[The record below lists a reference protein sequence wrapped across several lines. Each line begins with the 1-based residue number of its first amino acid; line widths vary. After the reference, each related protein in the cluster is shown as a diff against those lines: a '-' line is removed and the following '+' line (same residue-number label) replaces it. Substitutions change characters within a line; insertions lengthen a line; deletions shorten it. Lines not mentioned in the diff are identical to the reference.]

1 MKYHTHLT
9 PEIFKKAA
17 IQNADI
23 NNMRAKVTFLYMG
36 VMFFLFACLTAYILY
51 SDRNLGFFAGWAVF
65 LTVSF
70 VLAVLFGGLLAYLKI
85 ELSFRSA
92 IKVSQ
97 ANGAFDESLITLND
111 DGINKNMSDGS
122 SAYFA
127 KSRIT
132 DVYETNEFFITKF
145 GKYSLMIFE
154 KGKISP
160 DSVVEIRKIL
170 SSYIDHEILV
180 KNI

>member
-1 MKYHTHLT
+1 MEYHTKLT
-9 PEIFKKAA
+9 AESFKKAA
-17 IQNADI
+17 TQNADI

-36 VMFFLFACLTAYILY
+36 VMFFLFACVTAYVLY
-51 SDRNLGFFAGWAVF
+51 SDHNIGFFAGWAVF

-70 VLAVLFGGLLAYLKI
+70 VLAVLFGGLLGYLKL

-92 IKVSQ
+92 IKISQ
-97 ANGAFDESLITLND
+97 VNGAFDENVIILND
-111 DGINKNMSDGS
+111 DGIIKNMSDGS

-132 DVYETNEFFITKF
+132 DVYETNEFFIAKL
-145 GKYSLMIFE
+145 GKYSLLIFE
-154 KGKISP
+154 KDKISP
-160 DSVVEIRKIL
+160 DSVVELRNIL
-170 SSYIDHEILV
+170 SSYIDNEILV

>member
-1 MKYHTHLT
+1 MEYHTHLT
-9 PEIFKKAA
+9 PESFKKAA
-17 IQNADI
+17 TQNADI
-23 NNMRAKVTFLYMG
+23 NNMRAKVTLLYMG
-36 VMFFLFACLTAYILY
+36 VMFFLFACVTAYILY
-51 SDRNLGFFAGWAVF
+51 SDHNIGFFAGWAVF

-70 VLAVLFGGLLAYLKI
+70 VLAVLFGGLLGYLKI

-97 ANGAFDESLITLND
+97 ANGAFDESLISLND
-111 DGINKNMSDGS
+111 DGISKNVSDGS

-132 DVYETNEFFITKF
+132 DVYETNEFFIVRL
-145 GKYSLMIFE
+145 GKYSMMIFE
-154 KGKISP
+154 KDKMLTDSISELR
-160 DSVVEIRKIL
+160 DIL

-180 KNI
+180 KNM